1 MTTAEFRQRRA
12 DHAEDYRSMAG
23 LVTAIGI
30 GLLTSGIAALV
41 IATL

>member
-1 MTTAEFRQRRA
+1 MTAAELRQMQA

-41 IATL
+41 IVFL

>member
-1 MTTAEFRQRRA
+1 MTAAEFRQIQA

-23 LVTAIGI
+23 LVAAFGI

-41 IATL
+41 IAFS